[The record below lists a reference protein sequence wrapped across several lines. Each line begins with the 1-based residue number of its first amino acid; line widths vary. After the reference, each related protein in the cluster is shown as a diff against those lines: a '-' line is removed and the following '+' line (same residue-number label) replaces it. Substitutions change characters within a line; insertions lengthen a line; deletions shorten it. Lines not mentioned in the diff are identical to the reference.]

1 MHQACDSRIP
11 PLPRKLPRSAT
22 EAEKK
27 HRSAV
32 MKERKRCQA
41 VVNNSNR
48 VKSGD
53 HGGHRDGAGRK
64 LEQEAVVASTIR
76 RGRAEYDVWRV
87 KLCPND
93 ETYVIQ
99 PKLNFH
105 PIKSTSLSDI
115 AAKVFMKYP
124 TAEVP

>member
-1 MHQACDSRIP
+1 V
-11 PLPRKLPRSAT
+11 K
-22 EAEKK
+22 AE
-27 HRSAV
+27 SGDA
-32 MKERKRCQA
+32 
-41 VVNNSNR
+41 
-48 VKSGD
+48 KSGD

-115 AAKVFMKYP
+115 AAKVFMEYP